1 MVTVLHSFYGAY
13 ILALIRSYRNLLL
26 IDAKCG
32 STEFFARRPL
42 RAVLNALSIRVFP
55 LMCFVPSQDYSCN
68 ICVGSTNILLQIGT
82 LVPDYPCLMQKI
94 FFTAITGCLTF

>member
-55 LMCFVPSQDYSCN
+55 LMCFVPSQDYSCS

-82 LVPDYPCLMQKI
+82 FAPDYLFFLQKSV
-94 FFTAITGCLTF
+94 FTAIMGCSMF